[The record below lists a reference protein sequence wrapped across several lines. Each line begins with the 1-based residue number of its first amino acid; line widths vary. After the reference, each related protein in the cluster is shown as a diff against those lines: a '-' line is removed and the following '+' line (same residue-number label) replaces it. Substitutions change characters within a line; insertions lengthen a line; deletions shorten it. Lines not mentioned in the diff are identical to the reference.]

1 MYGRIFRGLSP
12 GAIAID
18 CGANVGDITAMMARR
33 GATVHAF
40 EPNPHAFAVLQK
52 RFEGNPQ
59 VHCHNQGVWNKQDS
73 LQLFLHREATAGQG
87 EWSVGSSLLSFKG
100 NVDAN
105 HAVKV
110 DLIDL
115 AAFIQ
120 SLGQPVALLKID
132 IEGAECEVLEQF
144 LAADLHERVAL
155 TVVETHD
162 HKIPELKNRTD
173 AIRREIKARGI
184 NNIRLNWF

>member
-1 MYGRIFRGLSP
+1 MYGRIFRELGPS
-12 GAIAID
+12 AIAID
-18 CGANVGDITAMMARR
+18 CGANVGDITEMMARK

-40 EPNPHAFAVLQK
+40 EPNPYAFAVLKK

-59 VHCHNQGVWNKQDS
+59 VHCHNRGVWNRADT
-73 LQLFLHREATAGQG
+73 LQLFLHREATAGQVA
-87 EWSVGSSLLSFKG
+87 WSVGSSLLDFKG
-100 NVDAN
+100 NVDAG
-105 HAVKV
+105 HSVRV
-110 DLIDL
+110 ELIDL

-144 LAADLHERVAL
+144 LAAGLHERVVL

-162 HKIPELKNRTD
+162 HKIPELKNRTA
-173 AIRREIKARGI
+173 AIRQQIQARGI
-184 NNIRLNWF
+184 NNVRLNWF